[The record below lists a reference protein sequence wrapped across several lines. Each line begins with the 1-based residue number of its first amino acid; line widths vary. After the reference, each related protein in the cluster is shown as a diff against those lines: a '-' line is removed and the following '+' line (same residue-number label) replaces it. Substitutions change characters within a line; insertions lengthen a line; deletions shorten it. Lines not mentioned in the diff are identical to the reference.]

1 MTVHQTLNNHPAAPF
16 IIRPLEFAMKMTK
29 SFLTT
34 CYCCLVIQ
42 ILLAAQSASAA
53 ESKSFTSTT
62 TTNIDHDDDTIP
74 TFHTQDE
81 QQKASDYAN
90 YFSSYAD
97 LYHQKIMLKDQHRM
111 NAYYNAI
118 MKNQHVFR
126 DKVVMDVGSG
136 SGILALWAAKAGAK
150 RVYAVEYTDMAK
162 HARNVVK
169 ANGVDHIVTVI
180 QGAVEDVKIPIED
193 WEAFNLQTE
202 EDAADEE
209 CHDESMSCK
218 HRQSQ
223 VVDIIISEWMGYF
236 LLRESMLDSVIRAR
250 DMFLKP
256 KSGILLPSH
265 ATMLIAPIMNED
277 HHNMVV
283 QEYSEA
289 MDDWNDYLANAKKQY
304 GVDMSILTEEYE
316 KEQRDYYLTS
326 SYWVQL
332 DHDTILAPPIIVK
345 TLDLAVC
352 TLEDAKGVGEAEFL
366 FDIASSEGGAKG
378 DKIIDGFAGWFTV
391 DFQSRTDE
399 VGKEFGAKITNPVHF
414 SSSPE
419 IGGESS
425 SYLVV
430 MSVTSWYCTSCLFF
444 SCLTLPLHLSAY
456 CILHILMMLHTHY
469 GFKTRTGVTKYFISH
484 QQSRFKA
491 MTR

>member
-1 MTVHQTLNNHPAAPF
+1 
-16 IIRPLEFAMKMTK
+16 
-29 SFLTT
+29 
-34 CYCCLVIQ
+34 
-42 ILLAAQSASAA
+42 
-53 ESKSFTSTT
+53 
-62 TTNIDHDDDTIP
+62 
-74 TFHTQDE
+74 
-81 QQKASDYAN
+81 
-90 YFSSYAD
+90 
-97 LYHQKIMLKDQHRM
+97 M

-136 SGILALWAAKAGAK
+136 SGILAVWAAKAGAK

-209 CHDESMSCK
+209 CRDESMSCK
-218 HRQSQ
+218 HRQTQ

-289 MDDWNDYLANAKKQY
+289 IDDWNDYLANSKKQY

-332 DHDTILAPPIIVK
+332 DHDAILAPPIIVK

-352 TLEDAKGVGEAEFL
+352 TLEDAKGVGETEFL

-378 DKIIDGFAGWFTV
+378 DKIDGFAGWFTV

-430 MSVTSWYCTSCLFF
+430 ISVNSWYL
-444 SCLTLPLHLSAY
+444 LPLLLSSDSASVSLCLCISLHTAY
-456 CILHILMMLHTHY
+456 CIFSSHTLRLQDTHWGHQVFYFTPAIPIQSNDKVTLDGTMEMIRSKQSARLYNVKFQYTIEAAADGSNNLMDMVESVY
-469 GFKTRTGVTKYFISH
+469 QI
-484 QQSRFKA
+484 Q
-491 MTR
+491 

>member
-1 MTVHQTLNNHPAAPF
+1 
-16 IIRPLEFAMKMTK
+16 MKMIK
-29 SFLTT
+29 SFLTS
-34 CYCCLVIQ
+34 CCCCCLVIQ
-42 ILLAAQSASAA
+42 ILLAAQSAAAA
-53 ESKSFTSTT
+53 ESKSFTSTTTT

-136 SGILALWAAKAGAK
+136 SGILAVWAAKAGAK

-202 EDAADEE
+202 EDATDEE
-209 CHDESMSCK
+209 CRDESMSCK
-218 HRQSQ
+218 HQQSQ

-277 HHNMVV
+277 QHHMVIE
-283 QEYSEA
+283 EYLEG
-289 MDDWNDYLANAKKQY
+289 MNDWNDYLVNAKKQY
-304 GVDMSILTEEYE
+304 GVDMSILTEEYD
-316 KEQRDYYLTS
+316 KEQRDYYLKS
-326 SYWVQL
+326 SHYVQL
-332 DHDTILAPPIIVK
+332 DDDTILAPPIVVK

-352 TLEDAKGVGEAEFL
+352 TLEDAKGVDEAEFS
-366 FDIASSEGGAKG
+366 FDIESSGSGA
-378 DKIIDGFAGWFTV
+378 DDEEEINGFAGWFTV

-399 VGKEFGAKITNPVHF
+399 VGKQFGAKMTNPVHF

-419 IGGESS
+419 IGDTHWGHQVFYFTPAIPIQSNDKVTLDGTMEMIRSKQSARLYNVKFQYTIEAAADGSNNLMDMVESV
-425 SYLVV
+425 YKI
-430 MSVTSWYCTSCLFF
+430 
-444 SCLTLPLHLSAY
+444 P
-456 CILHILMMLHTHY
+456 
-469 GFKTRTGVTKYFISH
+469 
-484 QQSRFKA
+484 
-491 MTR
+491 

>member
-1 MTVHQTLNNHPAAPF
+1 
-16 IIRPLEFAMKMTK
+16 
-29 SFLTT
+29 
-34 CYCCLVIQ
+34 
-42 ILLAAQSASAA
+42 
-53 ESKSFTSTT
+53 
-62 TTNIDHDDDTIP
+62 
-74 TFHTQDE
+74 
-81 QQKASDYAN
+81 
-90 YFSSYAD
+90 
-97 LYHQKIMLKDQHRM
+97 M

-209 CHDESMSCK
+209 CRDESMSCK

-289 MDDWNDYLANAKKQY
+289 MDD
-304 GVDMSILTEEYE
+304 
-316 KEQRDYYLTS
+316 
-326 SYWVQL
+326 
-332 DHDTILAPPIIVK
+332 
-345 TLDLAVC
+345 
-352 TLEDAKGVGEAEFL
+352 
-366 FDIASSEGGAKG
+366 
-378 DKIIDGFAGWFTV
+378 
-391 DFQSRTDE
+391 
-399 VGKEFGAKITNPVHF
+399 
-414 SSSPE
+414 
-419 IGGESS
+419 
-425 SYLVV
+425 
-430 MSVTSWYCTSCLFF
+430 
-444 SCLTLPLHLSAY
+444 
-456 CILHILMMLHTHY
+456 
-469 GFKTRTGVTKYFISH
+469 
-484 QQSRFKA
+484 
-491 MTR
+491 

>member
-1 MTVHQTLNNHPAAPF
+1 MQTASSSITNN
-16 IIRPLEFAMKMTK
+16 
-29 SFLTT
+29 SNN
-34 CYCCLVIQ
+34 
-42 ILLAAQSASAA
+42 S
-53 ESKSFTSTT
+53 
-62 TTNIDHDDDTIP
+62 NDDDDTIP

-90 YFSSYAD
+90 YFSAYAD
-97 LYHQKIMLKDQHRM
+97 LHHQKIMLTDTHRM
-111 NAYYNAI
+111 TAYHDAI

-136 SGILALWAAKAGAK
+136 SGILAVWAAKAGAK

-162 HARNVVK
+162 HARKVVE
-169 ANGVDHIVTVI
+169 ANGVDHVVTVI
-180 QGAVEDVKIPIED
+180 QGAVEDVTIPVED

-202 EDAADEE
+202 EGAAATEE
-209 CHDESMSCK
+209 CPADDDDDDASISCK
-218 HRQSQ
+218 QQQSK

-277 HHNMVV
+277 QHHMVIE
-283 QEYSEA
+283 EYLEG
-289 MDDWNDYLANAKKQY
+289 MNDWNDYLVNAKKQY

-332 DHDTILAPPIIVK
+332 DHDAILAPPIIVK

-352 TLEDAKGVGEAEFL
+352 TLEDAKGVDEAEFS
-366 FDIASSEGGAKG
+366 FDIESSGSGA
-378 DKIIDGFAGWFTV
+378 DDEEEINGFAGWFTV

-399 VGKEFGAKITNPVHF
+399 VGKQFGAKMTNPVHF

-419 IGGESS
+419 MGDTHWGQQAFYFPSAIPIQSNGKVKIDGTMEMIRSKENARLYNVKLQYTIGAAAADGLNNVMDMVESV
-425 SYLVV
+425 YKI
-430 MSVTSWYCTSCLFF
+430 
-444 SCLTLPLHLSAY
+444 P
-456 CILHILMMLHTHY
+456 
-469 GFKTRTGVTKYFISH
+469 
-484 QQSRFKA
+484 
-491 MTR
+491 